1 MILGFFFAKVEIQIE
16 GKDGWAASLPT
27 WRIEKHWLL
36 DIFWGGRA
44 MTGYHAWMFSFI
56 ALVFHLPLF
65 VFGSW
70 TLKFEARV
78 LGCLMFFWII
88 EDFLWFV
95 LNPAFGLRKF
105 RPDSVLWHKYW
116 FFFVPVDYAVFVV
129 VGIFLIWHSF

>member
-105 RPDSVLWHKYW
+105 RPDSVPWHKYW